1 MKEKPNFDGKF
12 IFKVTLNGKRR
23 KYNQADQEFL
33 EHYVPRKNKH
43 DKLPVIFPFA
53 TLPFNLKAN
62 TLMIVS
68 GMSLGWKIGEAYH
81 KQELHFIDS
90 RQIQCL
96 IGLDVQDTISKL
108 ESKTKYELFIPDKTQ
123 ESEKLYFSDLSA
135 DGIKMFALLKK
146 QNETKDLKPWIGLYQ
161 KMIDRSLKNKTKLK
175 NATSKIN
182 LSDLNIFLQN
192 FSVEYQMK
200 IRKILV
206 VDKKEIPQ
214 SILSINDIK

>member
-1 MKEKPNFDGKF
+1 
-12 IFKVTLNGKRR
+12 
-23 KYNQADQEFL
+23 
-33 EHYVPRKNKH
+33 
-43 DKLPVIFPFA
+43 
-53 TLPFNLKAN
+53 
-62 TLMIVS
+62 MIVS
-68 GMSLGWKIGEAYH
+68 GMSLGWKIWEAYH

-108 ESKTKYELFIPDKTQ
+108 ESKTRYKLFIPDKA
-123 ESEKLYFSDLSA
+123 EGSEKLYFSDLSA

-161 KMIDRSLKNKTKLK
+161 KMIDKSLKNKTKLK

-206 VDKKEIPQ
+206 IDKKEIPQ

>member
-33 EHYVPRKNKH
+33 EHYVPRQNKH
-43 DKLPVIFPFA
+43 NLPTIFPYA
-53 TLPFNLKAN
+53 TLPFNLQTH
-62 TLMIVS
+62 TLMITS
-68 GMSLGWKIGEAYH
+68 GMSLGWKIWEAYH

-108 ESKTKYELFIPDKTQ
+108 ESKTRYKLFIPDKA
-123 ESEKLYFSDLSA
+123 EGSEKLYFSDLSA
-135 DGIKMFALLKK
+135 EGIKMFALLKK

-161 KMIDRSLKNKTKLK
+161 KMIDKSLKNKTKLK

-206 VDKKEIPQ
+206 IDKKEIPQ

>member
-1 MKEKPNFDGKF
+1 
-12 IFKVTLNGKRR
+12 
-23 KYNQADQEFL
+23 
-33 EHYVPRKNKH
+33 
-43 DKLPVIFPFA
+43 
-53 TLPFNLKAN
+53 LPFNLKAN

-68 GMSLGWKIGEAYH
+68 GMSLGWKIWKAYH
-81 KQELHFIDS
+81 KQELHFIDG

-96 IGLDVQDTISKL
+96 IGVDAQETLPKL
-108 ESKTKYELFIPDKTQ
+108 ESKTRYKLFIPDKA
-123 ESEKLYFSDLSA
+123 ENSEKLYFSDLSA
-135 DGIKMFALLKK
+135 EGIKMFALLTK

-161 KMIDRSLKNKTKLK
+161 KMIDKSLKNKTKLK

>member
-1 MKEKPNFDGKF
+1 MEDKPNYDRKF
-12 IFKVTLNGKRR
+12 IFKVTLNGKENEI
-23 KYNQADQEFL
+23 NQTDQEFL

-53 TLPFNLKAN
+53 TLPFNLKVN

-68 GMSLGWKIGEAYH
+68 GMSLGWKIWEAYH
-81 KQELHFIDS
+81 KQKLAFVADK
-90 RQIQCL
+90 QLQCL
-96 IGLDVQDTISKL
+96 IGLDAQETLPKL
-108 ESKTKYELFIPDKTQ
+108 ESKTRYKLFIPDKA
-123 ESEKLYFSDLSA
+123 ENSEKLYFSDLSA

-146 QNETKDLKPWIGLYQ
+146 QNKTKDLKPWIGLYQ
-161 KMIDRSLKNKTKLK
+161 KLIDKSLKNKTNLK

>member
-1 MKEKPNFDGKF
+1 MKDNLNHNGDF
-12 IFKVTLNGKRR
+12 IFKVALSGKGK

-53 TLPFNLKAN
+53 TLPFNLKVN

-68 GMSLGWKIGEAYH
+68 GMSLGWKIWEAYH
-81 KQELHFIDS
+81 KQKLAFVADK
-90 RQIQCL
+90 QLQCL
-96 IGLDVQDTISKL
+96 IGLDVQDTLSKL
-108 ESKTKYELFIPDKTQ
+108 ESKTEYELFIPDKTQ

-146 QNETKDLKPWIGLYQ
+146 QIETKDLKPWIGLYQ
-161 KMIDRSLKNKTKLK
+161 KMIDKSLKNKTKLK

>member
-1 MKEKPNFDGKF
+1 M
-12 IFKVTLNGKRR
+12 
-23 KYNQADQEFL
+23 
-33 EHYVPRKNKH
+33 
-43 DKLPVIFPFA
+43 
-53 TLPFNLKAN
+53 
-62 TLMIVS
+62 
-68 GMSLGWKIGEAYH
+68 
-81 KQELHFIDS
+81 
-90 RQIQCL
+90 
-96 IGLDVQDTISKL
+96 QDTLSKL
-108 ESKTKYELFIPDKTQ
+108 ESKTEYELFIPDKTQ

-161 KMIDRSLKNKTKLK
+161 KMIDKSLKNKTKLK

-182 LSDLNIFLQN
+182 PSDLNIFLQN

-214 SILSINDIK
+214 SILSIDDIK

>member
-33 EHYVPRKNKH
+33 EHYVPRQNKH
-43 DKLPVIFPFA
+43 NLPAIFPYA
-53 TLPFNLKAN
+53 TLPFDLQAH
-62 TLMIVS
+62 TLMIAS
-68 GMSLGWKIGEAYH
+68 GMSLGWKIWEAYH
-81 KQELHFIDS
+81 KQELRFVDGRHL
-90 RQIQCL
+90 QCL
-96 IGLDVQDTISKL
+96 IGLDVQDTLSKL
-108 ESKTKYELFIPDKTQ
+108 ESKTRYKLFIPDKA
-123 ESEKLYFSDLSA
+123 ENSEKLYFSDLSA

-146 QNETKDLKPWIGLYQ
+146 QNETKNLKPWIGLYQ
-161 KMIDRSLKNKTKLK
+161 KLIDKSLKNKTNLK

>member
-33 EHYVPRKNKH
+33 EHYVPRQNKH
-43 DKLPVIFPFA
+43 NLPAIFPYA
-53 TLPFNLKAN
+53 TLPFNLQTH
-62 TLMIVS
+62 TLMITS
-68 GMSLGWKIGEAYH
+68 GMSLGWKIWEAYH
-81 KQELHFIDS
+81 KQELHFIDG

-96 IGLDVQDTISKL
+96 IGLDAQETLPKL
-108 ESKTKYELFIPDKTQ
+108 ESKTRYKLFIPDKA
-123 ESEKLYFSDLSA
+123 ENSEKLYFSNLSA

-161 KMIDRSLKNKTKLK
+161 KMIDKSLKNKTKLK
-175 NATSKIN
+175 NATSKIKP
-182 LSDLNIFLQN
+182 SDLNIFLQN

-214 SILSINDIK
+214 SMLSINDIK

>member
-33 EHYVPRKNKH
+33 EHYVPRQNKH
-43 DKLPVIFPFA
+43 NLPAIFPYA

-68 GMSLGWKIGEAYH
+68 GMSLGWKIWEAYH

-108 ESKTKYELFIPDKTQ
+108 ESKTRYKLFIPDKA
-123 ESEKLYFSDLSA
+123 ENSEKLYFSNLSA

-161 KMIDRSLKNKTKLK
+161 KMIDKSLKNKTKLK

-214 SILSINDIK
+214 SILSIDDIK

>member
-33 EHYVPRKNKH
+33 EHYVPRQNKH
-43 DKLPVIFPFA
+43 NLPAIFPYA

-68 GMSLGWKIGEAYH
+68 GMSLGWKIWEAYH

-108 ESKTKYELFIPDKTQ
+108 ESKTRYKLFIPDKA
-123 ESEKLYFSDLSA
+123 ENSEKLYFSNLSA

-161 KMIDRSLKNKTKLK
+161 KMIDKSLKNKTKLK

-206 VDKKEIPQ
+206 IDKKEIPQ

>member
-1 MKEKPNFDGKF
+1 MEDKPNNDGKF
-12 IFKVTLNGKRR
+12 IFKVTLNGKKREF
-23 KYNQADQEFL
+23 NQTDQEFL
-33 EHYVPRKNKH
+33 EHYVPHQNKH
-43 DKLPVIFPFA
+43 NLPAIFPYA
-53 TLPFNLKAN
+53 TLPFDLQAH
-62 TLMIVS
+62 TLMIAS
-68 GMSLGWKIGEAYH
+68 GMSLGWKIWEAYH
-81 KQELHFIDS
+81 KQELRFVDGRHL
-90 RQIQCL
+90 QCL
-96 IGLDVQDTISKL
+96 IGLDVQDTLSKL
-108 ESKTKYELFIPDKTQ
+108 ESKTRYKLFIPDKA
-123 ESEKLYFSDLSA
+123 ENSEKLYFSDLSA

-161 KMIDRSLKNKTKLK
+161 KLIDKSLKNKTNLK

>member
-1 MKEKPNFDGKF
+1 MKDNHNGDF
-12 IFKVTLNGKRR
+12 IFKVALSGKGK

-68 GMSLGWKIGEAYH
+68 GMSLGWKIWEAYH
-81 KQELHFIDS
+81 KQKLAFVADK
-90 RQIQCL
+90 QLQCL
-96 IGLDVQDTISKL
+96 IGLDVQDTLSKL
-108 ESKTKYELFIPDKTQ
+108 ESKTEYELFIPDKTQ

-146 QNETKDLKPWIGLYQ
+146 QIETKDLKPWIGLYQ
-161 KMIDRSLKNKTKLK
+161 KVIDKSLKNKTKLK

>member
-33 EHYVPRKNKH
+33 EHYVPRQNKH
-43 DKLPVIFPFA
+43 NLPAIFPYA
-53 TLPFNLKAN
+53 TLPFNLQTH
-62 TLMIVS
+62 TLMITS
-68 GMSLGWKIGEAYH
+68 GMSLGWKIWEAYH
-81 KQELHFIDS
+81 KQELHFIDG

-96 IGLDVQDTISKL
+96 IGLDAQETLPKL
-108 ESKTKYELFIPDKTQ
+108 ESKTRYKLFIPDKA
-123 ESEKLYFSDLSA
+123 EGSEKLYFSDLSA
-135 DGIKMFALLKK
+135 DAIKMFALLKK

-161 KMIDRSLKNKTKLK
+161 KMIDKSLKNKTKLK
-175 NATSKIN
+175 NATFKIN

>member
-1 MKEKPNFDGKF
+1 MKDNLNHNGDF
-12 IFKVTLNGKRR
+12 IFKVALSGKGK

-68 GMSLGWKIGEAYH
+68 GMSLGWKIWEAYH
-81 KQELHFIDS
+81 KQKLAFVADK
-90 RQIQCL
+90 QLQCL
-96 IGLDVQDTISKL
+96 IGLDVQDTLSKL
-108 ESKTKYELFIPDKTQ
+108 ESKTEYELFIPDKTQ

-146 QNETKDLKPWIGLYQ
+146 QIETKDLKPWIGLYQ
-161 KMIDRSLKNKTKLK
+161 KMIDKSLKNKTKLK

>member
-1 MKEKPNFDGKF
+1 MKDNLNHNGDF
-12 IFKVTLNGKRR
+12 IFKVALSGKDK
-23 KYNQADQEFL
+23 KYNQADREIL
-33 EHYVPRKNKH
+33 EHYVPYQKKNNE
-43 DKLPVIFPFA
+43 LPVIFPFA
-53 TLPFNLKAN
+53 TLPFNLRAN
-62 TLMIVS
+62 TLMITN
-68 GMSLGWKIGEAYH
+68 GMSLGWKIWEAYH
-81 KQELHFIDS
+81 KQKLAFVADK
-90 RQIQCL
+90 QLQCL
-96 IGLDVQDTISKL
+96 IGLDAQETLPKL
-108 ESKTKYELFIPDKTQ
+108 ESKTKYKLFIPDKA
-123 ESEKLYFSDLSA
+123 ENSEKLYFSDLSA

-146 QNETKDLKPWIGLYQ
+146 QNETQDLKPWIGLYQ
-161 KMIDRSLKNKTKLK
+161 KLIDKSLKNKTKLK

>member
-1 MKEKPNFDGKF
+1 M
-12 IFKVTLNGKRR
+12 
-23 KYNQADQEFL
+23 
-33 EHYVPRKNKH
+33 
-43 DKLPVIFPFA
+43 
-53 TLPFNLKAN
+53 
-62 TLMIVS
+62 
-68 GMSLGWKIGEAYH
+68 
-81 KQELHFIDS
+81 
-90 RQIQCL
+90 
-96 IGLDVQDTISKL
+96 
-108 ESKTKYELFIPDKTQ
+108 FIPDKA
-123 ESEKLYFSDLSA
+123 ENSEKLYFSDLSA

-161 KMIDRSLKNKTKLK
+161 KLIDKSLKNKTKLK

-214 SILSINDIK
+214 SILSIDDIK

>member
-1 MKEKPNFDGKF
+1 MKDNLNHNGDF
-12 IFKVTLNGKRR
+12 IFKVALSGKGK
-23 KYNQADQEFL
+23 KYNQADREIL
-33 EHYVPRKNKH
+33 EHYVPYQKKNNE
-43 DKLPVIFPFA
+43 LPVIFPFA
-53 TLPFNLKAN
+53 TLPFNLRAN
-62 TLMIVS
+62 TLMITN
-68 GMSLGWKIGEAYH
+68 GMSLGWKIWEAYH
-81 KQELHFIDS
+81 KQKLAFVADK
-90 RQIQCL
+90 QLQCL
-96 IGLDVQDTISKL
+96 IGLDVQDTLSKL
-108 ESKTKYELFIPDKTQ
+108 ESKTEYELFIPDKTQ

-161 KMIDRSLKNKTKLK
+161 KMIDKSLKNKTKLK

-206 VDKKEIPQ
+206 IDKKEIPQ